1 MKDTPIVGDAAL
13 ALLNNPKVA
22 LASSGSGIGMGYL
35 ARENL
40 EFVNSLIGTAT
51 MAVGFV
57 TGTVVCAV
65 WIIKLVRYWN
75 STAIEPSEPKG

>member
-1 MKDTPIVGDAAL
+1 MNEIPTVGEAAL
-13 ALLNNPKVA
+13 ALANSPKVA
-22 LASSGSGIGMGYL
+22 IATSGGGIGIGML

-40 EFVNSLIGTAT
+40 EFINSVLGTAS

-65 WIIKLVRYWN
+65 WTIKLVRYWN
-75 STAIEPSEPKG
+75 STAIEPKEPT